1 METFL
6 QKNKRLQQ
14 PKNRFK
20 MIGKAKKEQAL
31 ACLSFENLKLVAF
44 GVGAP

>member
-1 METFL
+1 MVW
-6 QKNKRLQQ
+6 
-14 PKNRFK
+14 
-20 MIGKAKKEQAL
+20 KAKKEQAL